1 MIRAV
6 ICLLLLATTTY
17 CVEHDVKAETTHK
30 ILDNLMNGPTKD
42 LFKAYHLL
50 FDKTEEYELNSEEG
64 IKRYRIFKQNVKEIK
79 EHNAKGLSWTEG
91 INQFSDLTIEEFGE
105 RYLMTEQD
113 REEEKRYLRQF
124 SLDDYNDNE
133 DNVSRPATQNNND
146 QALANVDHRDY
157 QKVARSQGRCGSC
170 WAFACSS
177 ATETNHAKEHSKA
190 PFYLSPQQMVD
201 CSRSNGGCRGGSAG
215 RGMSY
220 IRDEGG
226 LVKDEEYKYT
236 ARKGSCNINSNAE
249 RFEIKSYE
257 SSYRKPI
264 DQWHANLSKGAG
276 YIRVDAYTIFRY
288 RGGVL
293 RFSQCSRRCNRT
305 NHAMVGT
312 GWSYESGK
320 GVVLVRNSW
329 GTRWGEQGY
338 IRAYYEP
345 EEKDTCYLTAYFY
358 RPVPDDHDTRRK

>member
-6 ICLLLLATTTY
+6 ICLLLLATATY
-17 CVEHDVKAETTHK
+17 CVEHDVSAETTHK
-30 ILDNLMNGPTKD
+30 ILDSLMNGSTKD

-91 INQFSDLTIEEFGE
+91 INQFTDLTVEEFEE
-105 RYLMTEQD
+105 RYLMTEKD
-113 REEEKRYLRQF
+113 REEEKRFLRQY

-133 DNVSRPATQNNND
+133 DDISSPNTKNNY
-146 QALANVDHRDY
+146 QGLANVDHRKY
-157 QKVARSQGRCGSC
+157 QKTARSQGRCGSC

-177 ATETNHAKEHSKA
+177 ATETNHAKEHNKA

-201 CSRSNGGCRGGSAG
+201 CSRYNSGCRGGSAS
-215 RGMSY
+215 RGMRY

-226 LVKDEEYKYT
+226 LVKDEDYEYT
-236 ARKGSCNINSNAE
+236 AKQGSCNINRNAE
-249 RFEIKSYE
+249 KYEIKSYY
-257 SSYRKPI
+257 STYKKPI
-264 DQWHANLSKGAG
+264 DQWHANLKEGAG
-276 YIRVDAYTIFRY
+276 YVRVDAKSIYRY
-288 RGGVL
+288 RGGVF
-293 RFSQCSRRCNRT
+293 RFSQSSRRCSRT
-305 NHAMVGT
+305 NHAMTGT
-312 GWSYESGK
+312 GWSYENETP
-320 GVVLVRNSW
+320 VVLVRNSW
-329 GTRWGEQGY
+329 GTRWGDQGY

-345 EEKDTCYLTAYFY
+345 NERNTCYLTAYFY